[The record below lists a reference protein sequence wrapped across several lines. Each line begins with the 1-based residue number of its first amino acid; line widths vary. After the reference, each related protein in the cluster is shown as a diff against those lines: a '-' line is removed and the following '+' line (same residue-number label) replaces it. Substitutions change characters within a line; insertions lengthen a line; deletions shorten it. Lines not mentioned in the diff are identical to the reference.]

1 MKSCYSWKL
10 VLTYIFK
17 TDLRNPLC
25 TSYLVIK
32 LFGRNFM
39 WKSLL
44 VAILVHVQVIEL
56 FGYLASTASIS
67 TLQLMAFLPYLVH
80 QHTLFT
86 FAAEIGRL
94 KTALV
99 ASEHQLHLTR
109 HDIRETV

>member
-1 MKSCYSWKL
+1 
-10 VLTYIFK
+10 
-17 TDLRNPLC
+17 
-25 TSYLVIK
+25 
-32 LFGRNFM
+32 M

-44 VAILVHVQVIEL
+44 VAILVQVIEL

-80 QHTLFT
+80 QPTLFT

-109 HDIRETV
+109 HDIRETAKLFLSQFLPRHIWTKC